1 MRIPKSWVPILAKR
15 ITENL
20 IEKGMVVLSVPE
32 DKLLSKV
39 EELITEELMV
49 EDRLNDEVR
58 LILNKYTSDIEGG
71 RMDYRKL
78 YDAVRRQ
85 DLAYVPC
92 AVKGAYG
99 AGPDRSGQR

>member
-20 IEKGMVVLSVPE
+20 MHKGMVVLSVPE
-32 DKLLSKV
+32 DKLLAKV
-39 EELITEELMV
+39 EELITEELML

-58 LILNKYTSDIEGG
+58 LLLNKHTSDIERG

-78 YDAVRRQ
+78 FDLTKQKLVRERN
-85 DLAYVPC
+85 LIL
-92 AVKGAYG
+92 
-99 AGPDRSGQR
+99 